1 MVFRWLSKRF
11 AVMARLAK
19 IAGIGVIAASTAF
32 AVFYS
37 LWFFGLLPLSPE
49 LAVKIPILMIVLAL
63 CFIAAWLGYVM
74 ATAPTRPERQS
85 REESR

>member
-1 MVFRWLSKRF
+1 
-11 AVMARLAK
+11 MARLAK

-37 LWFFGLLPLSPE
+37 LWFFGLLPLNPE
-49 LAVKIPILMIVLAL
+49 LAVRIPVLLIVLGL

-74 ATAPTRPERQS
+74 ATAPPKLEGRARGENQ
-85 REESR
+85 